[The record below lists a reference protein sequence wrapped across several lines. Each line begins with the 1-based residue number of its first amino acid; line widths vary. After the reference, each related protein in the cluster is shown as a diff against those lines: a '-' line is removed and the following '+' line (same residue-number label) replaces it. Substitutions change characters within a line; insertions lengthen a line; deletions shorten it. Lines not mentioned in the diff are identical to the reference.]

1 MEPVYLLFIVMFGA
15 CAGSF
20 LNVVI
25 YRLPR
30 GQSIVFPGS
39 HCPSCGRAIRW
50 YDNIPLLSWLVL
62 KGRCRRCGC
71 AISPRYLIVEAVTAA
86 LAGGLYVCYYWLRIR
101 DGVGAFSDSW
111 PTFVAHGCLLAGL
124 LVCAII
130 DIEHWVVPLEA
141 CWTVSVIGL
150 AAAAF
155 YPPSAEMLPRVT
167 PAAGAAAL
175 GALVGLGVALVL
187 QRVGLLRQS
196 FIDADDKPV
205 MQRGSRGAEKITAV
219 AVTKD
224 HGVRPR
230 LEVLRE
236 LLFLAPAIALGAG
249 AYLLVSGI
257 APVGEAWESL
267 SRAGR
272 PAGGPF
278 AGVQLAARFSACQA
292 ALVGYV
298 VGGAWIWGIRI
309 LGTLG
314 FGKEAMGLG
323 DVHILAAVGA
333 VCGWITPSLV
343 FFLAPVFAL
352 LWALYLFAARRQ
364 RELPYGPWLAAAAL
378 AVMLFYDGLVEL
390 IGPYLAIHG

>member
-1 MEPVYLLFIVMFGA
+1 VEPVYLLFIVMFGA

-25 YRLPR
+25 HRLPR
-30 GQSIVFPGS
+30 GQSLVFPGS
-39 HCPSCGRAIRW
+39 HCPSSTRAIRW
-50 YDNIPLLSWLVL
+50 YDIIPLLRWVVL

-101 DGVGAFSDSW
+101 DGVGAFSNSW
-111 PTFVAHGCLLAGL
+111 PTFIAHGCLLAGL

-155 YPPSAEMLPRVT
+155 RPPSVEMLPRVS

-175 GALVGLGVALVL
+175 GALAGLGAALIL

-205 MQRGSRGAEKITAV
+205 TQRGSQGSEKITAV

-224 HGVRPR
+224 HGVSPR

-249 AYLLVSGI
+249 AYLLVAGI
-257 APVGEAWESL
+257 PAIGEAWKGFCSGG
-267 SRAGR
+267 APG
-272 PAGGPF
+272 GGPF
-278 AGVQLAARFSACQA
+278 AGVRLAARFSAFQA

-298 VGGAWIWGIRI
+298 AGGAWIWGIRI

-314 FGKEAMGLG
+314 FGREAMGLG

-364 RELPYGPWLAAAAL
+364 RELPYGPWLAVAAL
-378 AVMLFYDGLVEL
+378 VVMLFYDGLVEL
-390 IGPYLAIHG
+390 IAPYFAIRG